1 MRMTGIVRPMDDLG
15 RVVIPKEIRRTIG
28 IREGQDME
36 IFATDKGVFIQKYDE
51 NDETQ
56 PDIFKEC
63 GNHAQP
69 PIKTEIR
76 KNLVIH
82 DRNSNGDYYLR
93 LTDDQIKL
101 LDYLMDEYIVDCNYE
116 IIESHT
122 FKVV

>member
-1 MRMTGIVRPMDDLG
+1 MHPTNNN
-15 RVVIPKEIRRTIG
+15 E
-28 IREGQDME
+28 E
-36 IFATDKGVFIQKYDE
+36 IFPCNK
-51 NDETQ
+51 
-56 PDIFKEC
+56 C

-69 PIKTEIR
+69 FPKAESR

-82 DRNSNGDYYLR
+82 DRNSNGDYYLQ

-101 LDYLMDEYIVDCNYE
+101 LDYLMDEYIVDGNYE